1 MTGSPPIV
9 VGIDLGTSS
18 MKAVAIDRDGSVV
31 ARARAGYPTARPE
44 PGRAEQRP
52 SDWLRALGRV
62 TAALA
67 ETVPPARWGAIGL
80 SGMIPSLVLLD
91 RAGHAVGPALTWEDA
106 RAEDEAVALRRRI
119 GATRWYEA
127 TGQWVDGRY
136 LLPMWRWMARRRPD
150 LAERAAAV
158 VGAKDFLL
166 HRLTGRTVTDPSTAT
181 GYGCFDLRTGGWD
194 FGIASA
200 AGLGPSGPA
209 LPEILRSSERLA
221 LTQRAAD
228 ALGLTPSTPV
238 VVGAAD
244 SVLSADALGVV
255 RSGDI
260 AYVSGTST
268 VIVSFHDAFVADRRH
283 RYLVTPA
290 ARAGRWGFEMDLMS
304 TGSATRWCASLLGL
318 GPRGESKLLALAE
331 EAEDAD
337 APVFLPY
344 LAPGEQGALWDPGL
358 RGALTGLTLRHRPA
372 DVARA
377 LIDGIVLESRRC
389 VEVLR
394 SRGAPA
400 RIRATGPFV
409 RSAWLRQRLAD
420 ATGCEVELA
429 PAAEPAAAIGA
440 AALCDEDIAERLATS
455 RRRGSMS
462 TPNPDVTEMWAE
474 RWRRHEAARRRS
486 AATG

>member
-1 MTGSPPIV
+1 VTPSPPVV

-18 MKAVAIDRDGSVV
+18 MKGVALDPDARVV
-31 ARARAGYPTARPE
+31 ARARAAYPTARPE
-44 PGRAEQRP
+44 LGRAEQRP
-52 SDWLRALGRV
+52 SDWLRALERV

-67 ETVPPARWGAIGL
+67 RTVPPARWGAIGL

-91 RAGHAVGPALTWEDA
+91 REGETVGPALTWEDA
-106 RAEDEAVALRRRI
+106 RAGDEAVALRRRV
-119 GATRWYEA
+119 GAQRWYEA

-136 LLPMWRWMARRRPD
+136 LLPMWRWTVRHRPD

-166 HRLTGRTVTDPSTAT
+166 RWLTGEIATDPSTGT
-181 GYGCFDLRTGGWD
+181 GFGCFDLRTGRWD
-194 FGIASA
+194 PDIASA
-200 AGLGPSGPA
+200 AGVGTSGPA
-209 LPEILRSSERLA
+209 LPEILPSCERLS
-221 LTQRAAD
+221 LRPQAAD
-228 ALGLTPSTPV
+228 ALGLVPSIPV

-290 ARAGRWGFEMDLMS
+290 ARPGRWGFEMDLMS

-318 GPRGESKLLALAE
+318 GPRGESRLFALAE
-331 EAEDAD
+331 EVEGTDD
-337 APVFLPY
+337 LVFLPY
-344 LAPGEQGALWDPGL
+344 LAPGEQGALWDPDL
-358 RGALTGLTLRHRPA
+358 RGALTGLTLRHGPA

-377 LIDGIVLESRRC
+377 LVDGIVLESRRC

-394 SRGAPA
+394 RRGAPA
-400 RIRATGPFV
+400 KIRATGPFV

-429 PAAEPAAAIGA
+429 PGAEPAAAIGA
-440 AALCDEDIAERLATS
+440 AALCDEGVAERLAART
-455 RRRGSMS
+455 RRGLISG
-462 TPNPDVTEMWAE
+462 PNPGARAMWAE
-474 RWRRHEAARRRS
+474 RWRRHERARRPVER
-486 AATG
+486 G

>member
-1 MTGSPPIV
+1 VSASPPVV

-18 MKAVAIDRDGSVV
+18 IKGVALDPDARAV
-31 ARARAGYPTARPE
+31 ARARAAYPTARPE

-52 SDWLRALGRV
+52 SDWLRALERV

-67 ETVPPARWGAIGL
+67 RTVPPERWDAIGL

-91 RAGHAVGPALTWEDA
+91 REGDAVGPALTWEDA
-106 RAEDEAVALRRRI
+106 RAGDEAVALRRRV
-119 GATRWYEA
+119 GAQKWYET

-136 LLPMWRWMARRRPD
+136 LLPMWRWTVRHRPD

-166 HRLTGRTVTDPSTAT
+166 RWLTGEIATDPSTAT
-181 GYGCFDLRTGGWD
+181 GFGCFDLHTGRWD
-194 FGIASA
+194 AEVASA
-200 AGLGPSGPA
+200 VGVGTSGPA
-209 LPEILRSSERLA
+209 LPEILPSSDRLP
-221 LTQRAAD
+221 LTRHAAD
-228 ALGLTPSTPV
+228 ALGLGRSIPV

-255 RSGDI
+255 RSEDI

-268 VIVSFHDAFVADRRH
+268 VIVWFHDAFVTDRRH

-290 ARAGRWGFEMDLMS
+290 ARPGRWGLEMDLMS

-318 GPRGESKLLALAE
+318 GSRGESRLFALAE
-331 EAEDAD
+331 EAEGTDD
-337 APVFLPY
+337 LVFLPY
-344 LAPGEQGALWDPGL
+344 LAPGEQGALWDPEL
-358 RGALTGLTLRHRPA
+358 RGALTGLTLRHGPA

-394 SRGAPA
+394 NRGAPA

-420 ATGCEVELA
+420 AAGCEVELA

-440 AALCDEDIAERLATS
+440 AALCDEELAERLAAS
-455 RRRGSMS
+455 RRRGSIS
-462 TPNPDVTEMWAE
+462 TPNPAVKEMWAD
-474 RWRRHEAARRRS
+474 RWRRHEGARTR
-486 AATG
+486 AVADG

>member
-1 MTGSPPIV
+1 MTGSPPVV

-18 MKAVAIDRDGSVV
+18 MKAVAIDRDASVV

-52 SDWLRALGRV
+52 SDWLRALERV

-67 ETVPPARWGAIGL
+67 ETVPPARWGTIGL
-80 SGMIPSLVLLD
+80 SGMIPSLLLLD
-91 RAGHAVGPALTWEDA
+91 RAGDPVGPALTWEDA

-119 GATRWYEA
+119 GARKGYEA

-136 LLPMWRWMARRRPD
+136 LLPMWRWIVSRRPD

-166 HRLTGRTVTDPSTAT
+166 HRLTGEMATDPSTAT
-181 GYGCFDLRTGGWD
+181 GFGCFDLRTGGWD
-194 FGIASA
+194 AGIASA

-209 LPEILRSSERLA
+209 LPEVLPSSQRLA
-221 LTQRAAD
+221 LTRQAAD
-228 ALGLTPSTPV
+228 ALGLAPSTPV

-268 VIVSFHDAFVADRRH
+268 VIVSFHDAVVADRRH

-290 ARAGRWGFEMDLMS
+290 ARPGRWGFEMDLMS
-304 TGSATRWCASLLGL
+304 TGSAIRWCASLLGL
-318 GPRGESKLLALAE
+318 GARGESKLFALVE
-331 EAEDAD
+331 EVEEVED
-337 APVFLPY
+337 PVFLPY

-372 DVARA
+372 DIARA
-377 LIDGIVLESRRC
+377 LVDGIVLESRRC

-420 ATGCEVELA
+420 ATGCQVEV
-429 PAAEPAAAIGA
+429 AAAVEPAAAIGA
-440 AALCDEDIAERLATS
+440 AALCDDDIAERLAARTAAG
-455 RRRGSMS
+455 RV
-462 TPNPDVTEMWAE
+462 TPPDARANHAWAE
-474 RWRRHEAARRRS
+474 RWRRHEDTRRGAGIRR
-486 AATG
+486 